1 MPRRILSS
9 RPNPSVVQITSKDL
23 AGPSERTPILSM
35 LQQLCFIT
43 VRPSLLEYLHRY
55 LTDTYIHKYSTIKT
69 KKELSILQFHVVDY
83 ILTYLDYELLQY
95 DGEQCAHSKDLR
107 SVAECWKKDRT
118 MERQQESTRRTAVQ
132 RTVSKWRRTGTNVS
146 ICSASARLSTSE
158 VHIQH
163 TQGQGASGKQKGKTS
178 IIRSWIYSIVRSH
191 SSSPLVSILSAF
203 LAIGLQGKWNVFR
216 SI

>member
-132 RTVSKWRRTGTNVS
+132 RTVSK
-146 ICSASARLSTSE
+146 
-158 VHIQH
+158 
-163 TQGQGASGKQKGKTS
+163 
-178 IIRSWIYSIVRSH
+178 
-191 SSSPLVSILSAF
+191 
-203 LAIGLQGKWNVFR
+203 
-216 SI
+216 